1 VLLTSIFLGLLGLGS
16 AQAQTTN
23 LWIRNS
29 ASLNHWTNATAWS
42 PTNPKNAIDSVA
54 IFGVVNTAN
63 RTITNIGT
71 ALNLG
76 RLMFTNTNSF
86 TGNLTLNAGELRIN
100 GDGRLGNAYNDLNF
114 NGGLLRVQTNFT
126 MPASRVLTMQ
136 AGGRHHLQPDQR
148 WTFGLGDRR
157 TARGRLPVQQPR
169 VREWRP
175 AHR

>member
-1 VLLTSIFLGLLGLGS
+1 
-16 AQAQTTN
+16 
-23 LWIRNS
+23 
-29 ASLNHWTNATAWS
+29 
-42 PTNPKNAIDSVA
+42 
-54 IFGVVNTAN
+54 VVNTAN

-136 AGGRHHLQPDQR
+136 AGGAVPSTTRPTVDL
-148 WTFGLGDRR
+148 WS
-157 TARGRLPVQQPR
+157 
-169 VREWRP
+169 WRP
-175 AHR
+175 PDSSRAASRPTTSCS